1 MADELKRA
9 FGLEGERAL
18 ITGGGTGLGFA
29 MAKCFVQA
37 GAEVIITGRR
47 EDMLKEA
54 VKQLGPKAD
63 LSRVRCDGYGER
75 GSLCG
80 DADAGDRPGV
90 YSGQQCGAALQKARA
105 GCDAGR
111 FAERAGCAFDGFF
124 CIDES
129 GCAGHAGTKE
139 GKHSLHFFDVRLSG
153 HDAGNGV
160 FGG

>member
-37 GAEVIITGRR
+37 GADVVITGRR

-63 LSRVRCDGYGER
+63 YRVFDVTDTANAVPFVEMLTQEIG
-75 GSLCG
+75 
-80 DADAGDRPGV
+80 PV
-90 YSGQQCGAALQKARA
+90 FYSGQQCGAALQKARA

-139 GKHSLHFFDVRLSG
+139 GKHSLHFLDVRLSG